1 MKGVST
7 TIGVFLALVDQSRA
21 NLDIITLN
29 TKGDTWI
36 QEASATLVLGDVP
49 NPMAGDVALWSAI
62 MMDKRDFL
70 QGVTENAL
78 NSPYCPNLG
87 SKWCNFAYTL
97 VGSRNAKNGAPVS
110 AAPGS
115 RIKTHYKLNPDTDLW
130 DQNLYVDDKLLSSIS
145 TSQGQHGVIFY
156 ISIECAAGT
165 CSPAPAHAW
174 EDISITLSKA
184 DPSFKHSG
192 AWQYKA
198 IGGEMSS
205 ADNGKTWNFTTL
217 RIPDIPITG

>member
-1 MKGVST
+1 MKGIATAISA
-7 TIGVFLALVDQSRA
+7 FLALAHQSLA

-29 TKGDTWI
+29 TQGDLWI

-97 VGSRNAKNGAPVS
+97 VGSRTAQNGAPVS
-110 AAPGS
+110 AAPRS
-115 RIKTHYKLNPDTDLW
+115 RVRTHYKLNPDTNLW
-130 DQNLYVDDKLLSSIS
+130 DQNLYVDDELLSSIS
-145 TSQGQHGVIFY
+145 TSQGQRGVIFY
-156 ISIECAAGT
+156 VSIECAAGT

-174 EDISITLSKA
+174 EDISTTLSEA
-184 DPSFKHSG
+184 DPNFKHSG
-192 AWQYKA
+192 AWEYKA
-198 IGGEMSS
+198 TGGEMST
-205 ADNGKTWNFTTL
+205 ADGGKTWNFTTL
-217 RIPDIPITG
+217 HIPDTPITG

>member
-1 MKGVST
+1 MKGIYAA
-7 TIGVFLALVDQSRA
+7 IGVVLLLVGHSRA
-21 NLDIITLN
+21 NLDIIILN
-29 TKGDTWI
+29 TRGDTWI

-87 SKWCNFAYTL
+87 KNWCNFAYTL
-97 VGSRNAKNGAPVS
+97 IGSRVAKNGAPVS

-115 RIKTHYKLNPDTDLW
+115 RIKTHYKLNPDTNLW
-130 DQNLYVDDKLLSSIS
+130 DQNLYVDGKLLSNIS
-145 TSQGQHGVIFY
+145 TSQGQRGVIFY
-156 ISIECAAGT
+156 VSIECAAGR

-184 DPSFKHSG
+184 DPSFKHAG

-198 IGGEMSS
+198 TGGEMSTV
-205 ADNGKTWNFTTL
+205 DNGKTWNFTTL
-217 RIPDIPITG
+217 RIPETPITG